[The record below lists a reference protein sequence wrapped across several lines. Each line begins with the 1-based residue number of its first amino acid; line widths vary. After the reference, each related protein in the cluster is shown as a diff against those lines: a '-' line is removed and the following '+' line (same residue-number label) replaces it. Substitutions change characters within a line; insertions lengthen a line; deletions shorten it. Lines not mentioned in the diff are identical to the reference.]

1 MASLVR
7 RLQQLETQAATVRRE
22 DEEAVGREVMRR
34 LTDEE
39 LERYDRALER
49 ALERKG
55 PRRRSGP
62 SWSGFSGFMR
72 R

>member
-1 MASLVR
+1 
-7 RLQQLETQAATVRRE
+7 
-22 DEEAVGREVMRR
+22 MRR

-72 R
+72 GSE